1 MYYVEDRSST
11 CVETIAACPFKKV
24 AIVRYHGGKEY
35 TYSNVPSLAIIN
47 LFINGSISLGFWAN
61 KIKRT
66 KGVTCKRSGFALYSK
81 SLLGVNV

>member
-11 CVETIAACPFKKV
+11 CVETIAACPIKRI

-61 KIKRT
+61 KIKRL
-66 KGVTCKRSGFALYSK
+66 KGVTCKRSGFALFSK
-81 SLLGVNV
+81 SLVGVN